1 MHTIRL
7 QHTHVRG
14 RFIVMNVREMG
25 SSLLAAFLIVE
36 IKEVLDETGYAR
48 YREGALPN
56 LAAAGGFY
64 LVGDGNV
71 EVLEGDWRPKR
82 MVVIRFDSAEAAHR
96 WWDGPGY
103 ADLKA
108 MRQCS
113 TTTNMILVQGVPDAH
128 H

>member
-1 MHTIRL
+1 
-7 QHTHVRG
+7 
-14 RFIVMNVREMG
+14 MNVREMG
-25 SSLLAAFLIVE
+25 SSLLVAFLIVE

-56 LAAAGGFY
+56 LAAAGGSY
-64 LVGDGNV
+64 LVRDGNV

-96 WWDGPGY
+96 WWHGPGY